1 MAADFEHMDT
11 SHGEFVSF
19 WLAAVAVLGVVALIG
34 VVYLNY
40 RDWQR
45 KRGRREERRQMR
57 HEAKRRKKN

>member
-1 MAADFEHMDT
+1 MAADFEHMNT

-19 WLAAVAVLGVVALIG
+19 WLAAVAVLGVV
-34 VVYLNY
+34 YLNY

-45 KRGRREERRQMR
+45 KRERREERRQKR